1 MKSDVRSGKKPPLP
15 FPKLNK
21 EASPTLGGKIFFE
34 SRFATMRSSKISGLS
49 DGRSE
54 SVKQPKY

>member
-1 MKSDVRSGKKPPLP
+1 MKRETGGRKPPLP

-21 EASPTLGGKIFFE
+21 EASIVPGKAFFE
-34 SRFATMRSSKISGLS
+34 SRFANEKPSKISQLA

>member
-1 MKSDVRSGKKPPLP
+1 MKGNLQKGKKTPLP
-15 FPKLNK
+15 FPKQNK
-21 EASPTLGGKIFFE
+21 EASPAPGGKIFYE
-34 SRFATMRSSKISGLS
+34 SRFATEKPSKISGLS